1 MFCNLFLPRLFLH
14 RRRRPRAV
22 HAGGAGETGGEAGGE
37 VEGAGED
44 SKTKHLRYPNNSFFA
59 QIPKL
64 GLAPEQTSAI
74 ESEKESDAGRA
85 LLMLQRW
92 REAEGEAATPEEL
105 LFVLERLKMG
115 EMAADGILTVGGTL
129 LKWQFVFIYA
139 LRGIASILALYNS
152 VYCKSPHRFPFPIYF
167 F

>member
-1 MFCNLFLPRLFLH
+1 MTVFLPRLVFH
-14 RRRRPRAV
+14 RRRRPRPV

-74 ESEKESDAGRA
+74 ESEKETDAGRA

-129 LKWQFVFIYA
+129 LK
-139 LRGIASILALYNS
+139 
-152 VYCKSPHRFPFPIYF
+152 
-167 F
+167 